1 MPAFRMT
8 ATPLLPALAL
18 VAGAGFVSGW
28 HARDWGGTSPAR
40 AALPAATAAIAAP
53 GVYAARVLRIV
64 DGDTLEAQVAIWP
77 GQTIEVKVRLRGID
91 APELDGACRE
101 EAARADAARDALARL
116 AAGDIV
122 LSEVGPDRYYGRVVA
137 RVAAQGVDLGA
148 ALIAAGHARH
158 YGGRKRTGWC
168 PAQG

>member
-1 MPAFRMT
+1 MPASRVTST
-8 ATPLLPALAL
+8 ALLPALAL

-28 HARDWGGTSPAR
+28 HAREWGGTSAR
-40 AALPAATAAIAAP
+40 AAAPAASAAIAAP
-53 GVYAARVLRIV
+53 GTYAARVLRIV
-64 DGDTLEAQVAIWP
+64 DGDTLEAQVATWP
-77 GQTIEVKVRLRGID
+77 GQTVEVKVRLRGID

-101 EAARADAARDALARL
+101 ETARADAAREALARL
-116 AAGDIV
+116 ASGDVV

-137 RVAAQGVDLGA
+137 RVAANGVDLGA
-148 ALIAAGHARH
+148 ALMAAGHARA